1 MIKDNLFLQKDVLVQ
16 SCISDITPIKN
27 RELNSLIEKEK
38 YQMALKDNSISIL
51 EYHIH
56 EDRMIIDILDQSK
69 KRVYD
74 HYLDYVTSSKS
85 TVFEEDKQ
93 KIVDLFTQK
102 SKGPIIFRE
111 HQRNSKD
118 YYVKSLDATT
128 IYNSNDEPE
137 IILATASDITHRWHE
152 QNTLKQR
159 AQRDSL
165 THLYNLE
172 AGKYIVN
179 EYIKHHPG
187 QKNALIVLD
196 IDHFKEVN
204 DTYGH
209 LSGNELLISL
219 AKYLLF
225 YTNQDDIVIRMGGD
239 EFVIFVK
246 NIQNDLNYL
255 CKELMNHLDE
265 ITLSHNR
272 LRFSMSMGIYAFNT
286 SLTFDE
292 AFKEADEALY
302 HSKRNGRSQF
312 TIKYQS

>member
-1 MIKDNLFLQKDVLVQ
+1 MIQSFFAQQITLPIQKAIQAFEQIKRTQDYSIRLEINQKDEFSKLA
-16 SCISDITPIKN
+16 ISIN
-27 RELNSLIEKEK
+27 ELLDYIEKEK
-38 YQMALKDNSISIL
+38 N
-51 EYHIH
+51 
-56 EDRMIIDILDQSK
+56 RDQ
-69 KRVYD
+69 
-74 HYLDYVTSSKS
+74 
-85 TVFEEDKQ
+85 EKQ
-93 KIVDLFTQK
+93 KILQAQA
-102 SKGPIIFRE
+102 E
-111 HQRNSKD
+111 KD
-118 YYVKSLDATT
+118 GQ
-128 IYNSNDEPE
+128 
-137 IILATASDITHRWHE
+137 IT
-152 QNTLKQR
+152 L
-159 AQRDSL
+159 
-165 THLYNLE
+165 
-172 AGKYIVN
+172 GF
-179 EYIKHHPG
+179 
-187 QKNALIVLD
+187 LD

-225 YTNQDDIVIRMGGD
+225 YTNQDDIVIRLGGD

-312 TIKYQS
+312 TIKYQL

>member
-1 MIKDNLFLQKDVLVQ
+1 MIQSFFAQQITFPFQKEIQAFEQIKRTQDYSIRLETNQKDEFSKLA
-16 SCISDITPIKN
+16 ISIN
-27 RELNSLIEKEK
+27 ELLDYIEKEK
-38 YQMALKDNSISIL
+38 N
-51 EYHIH
+51 
-56 EDRMIIDILDQSK
+56 RDQ
-69 KRVYD
+69 
-74 HYLDYVTSSKS
+74 
-85 TVFEEDKQ
+85 EKQ
-93 KIVDLFTQK
+93 KILQAQA
-102 SKGPIIFRE
+102 E
-111 HQRNSKD
+111 KD
-118 YYVKSLDATT
+118 GQ
-128 IYNSNDEPE
+128 
-137 IILATASDITHRWHE
+137 IT
-152 QNTLKQR
+152 L
-159 AQRDSL
+159 
-165 THLYNLE
+165 
-172 AGKYIVN
+172 GF
-179 EYIKHHPG
+179 
-187 QKNALIVLD
+187 LD

>member
-1 MIKDNLFLQKDVLVQ
+1 MNK
-16 SCISDITPIKN
+16 
-27 RELNSLIEKEK
+27 
-38 YQMALKDNSISIL
+38 IL
-51 EYHIH
+51 
-56 EDRMIIDILDQSK
+56 
-69 KRVYD
+69 
-74 HYLDYVTSSKS
+74 
-85 TVFEEDKQ
+85 
-93 KIVDLFTQK
+93 
-102 SKGPIIFRE
+102 
-111 HQRNSKD
+111 
-118 YYVKSLDATT
+118 
-128 IYNSNDEPE
+128 
-137 IILATASDITHRWHE
+137 
-152 QNTLKQR
+152 LKQR

-225 YTNQDDIVIRMGGD
+225 YTNQDDVVIRLGGD

-272 LRFSMSMGIYAFNT
+272 LRFS
-286 SLTFDE
+286 
-292 AFKEADEALY
+292 
-302 HSKRNGRSQF
+302 
-312 TIKYQS
+312 

>member
-1 MIKDNLFLQKDVLVQ
+1 MIQSFFAQQITFPIQKEIQAFEQIKRTQDYSIRLETNQKDEFSKLA
-16 SCISDITPIKN
+16 ISIN
-27 RELNSLIEKEK
+27 ELLDYIEKEK
-38 YQMALKDNSISIL
+38 N
-51 EYHIH
+51 
-56 EDRMIIDILDQSK
+56 RDQ
-69 KRVYD
+69 
-74 HYLDYVTSSKS
+74 
-85 TVFEEDKQ
+85 EKQ
-93 KIVDLFTQK
+93 KILQAQA
-102 SKGPIIFRE
+102 E
-111 HQRNSKD
+111 KD
-118 YYVKSLDATT
+118 GQ
-128 IYNSNDEPE
+128 
-137 IILATASDITHRWHE
+137 IT
-152 QNTLKQR
+152 L
-159 AQRDSL
+159 
-165 THLYNLE
+165 
-172 AGKYIVN
+172 GF
-179 EYIKHHPG
+179 
-187 QKNALIVLD
+187 LD

>member
-1 MIKDNLFLQKDVLVQ
+1 MIQSFFAQQITFPFQKEIQAFEQIKRTQDYSIRLETNQKDEFSKLA
-16 SCISDITPIKN
+16 ISIN
-27 RELNSLIEKEK
+27 ELLDYIEKEK
-38 YQMALKDNSISIL
+38 N
-51 EYHIH
+51 
-56 EDRMIIDILDQSK
+56 RDQ
-69 KRVYD
+69 
-74 HYLDYVTSSKS
+74 
-85 TVFEEDKQ
+85 EKQ
-93 KIVDLFTQK
+93 KILQAQA
-102 SKGPIIFRE
+102 E
-111 HQRNSKD
+111 KD
-118 YYVKSLDATT
+118 GQ
-128 IYNSNDEPE
+128 
-137 IILATASDITHRWHE
+137 IT
-152 QNTLKQR
+152 L
-159 AQRDSL
+159 
-165 THLYNLE
+165 
-172 AGKYIVN
+172 GF
-179 EYIKHHPG
+179 
-187 QKNALIVLD
+187 LD

-255 CKELMNHLDE
+255 CKELINHLDE

>member
-1 MIKDNLFLQKDVLVQ
+1 MIQSFFAQQITFPIQKEIQAFEQIKRTQDYSIRLETNQKDEFSKLA
-16 SCISDITPIKN
+16 ISIN
-27 RELNSLIEKEK
+27 ELLDYIEKEK
-38 YQMALKDNSISIL
+38 N
-51 EYHIH
+51 
-56 EDRMIIDILDQSK
+56 RDQ
-69 KRVYD
+69 
-74 HYLDYVTSSKS
+74 
-85 TVFEEDKQ
+85 EKQ
-93 KIVDLFTQK
+93 KILQAQA
-102 SKGPIIFRE
+102 E
-111 HQRNSKD
+111 KD
-118 YYVKSLDATT
+118 GQ
-128 IYNSNDEPE
+128 
-137 IILATASDITHRWHE
+137 IT
-152 QNTLKQR
+152 L
-159 AQRDSL
+159 
-165 THLYNLE
+165 
-172 AGKYIVN
+172 GF
-179 EYIKHHPG
+179 
-187 QKNALIVLD
+187 LD

-225 YTNQDDIVIRMGGD
+225 YTNQDDIVIRLGGD

>member
-1 MIKDNLFLQKDVLVQ
+1 MIQSFFAQQITFPIQKAIQAFEQIKRTQDYSIRLEINQKDEFSKLA
-16 SCISDITPIKN
+16 ISIN
-27 RELNSLIEKEK
+27 ELLDYIEKEK
-38 YQMALKDNSISIL
+38 N
-51 EYHIH
+51 
-56 EDRMIIDILDQSK
+56 RDQ
-69 KRVYD
+69 
-74 HYLDYVTSSKS
+74 
-85 TVFEEDKQ
+85 EKQ
-93 KIVDLFTQK
+93 KILQAQA
-102 SKGPIIFRE
+102 E
-111 HQRNSKD
+111 KD
-118 YYVKSLDATT
+118 GQ
-128 IYNSNDEPE
+128 
-137 IILATASDITHRWHE
+137 IT
-152 QNTLKQR
+152 L
-159 AQRDSL
+159 
-165 THLYNLE
+165 
-172 AGKYIVN
+172 GF
-179 EYIKHHPG
+179 
-187 QKNALIVLD
+187 LD

-255 CKELMNHLDE
+255 CKELINHLDE

>member
-1 MIKDNLFLQKDVLVQ
+1 MIQSFFAQQITFPIQKAIQAFEQIKRTQDYSIRLEINQKDEFSKLA
-16 SCISDITPIKN
+16 ISIN
-27 RELNSLIEKEK
+27 ELLDYIEKEK
-38 YQMALKDNSISIL
+38 N
-51 EYHIH
+51 
-56 EDRMIIDILDQSK
+56 RDQ
-69 KRVYD
+69 
-74 HYLDYVTSSKS
+74 
-85 TVFEEDKQ
+85 EKQ
-93 KIVDLFTQK
+93 KILQAQA
-102 SKGPIIFRE
+102 E
-111 HQRNSKD
+111 KD
-118 YYVKSLDATT
+118 GQ
-128 IYNSNDEPE
+128 
-137 IILATASDITHRWHE
+137 IT
-152 QNTLKQR
+152 L
-159 AQRDSL
+159 
-165 THLYNLE
+165 
-172 AGKYIVN
+172 GF
-179 EYIKHHPG
+179 
-187 QKNALIVLD
+187 LD

-312 TIKYQS
+312 TIKYQL

>member
-1 MIKDNLFLQKDVLVQ
+1 MIQSFFAQQITFPIQKEIQAFEQIKRTQDYSIRLETNQKDEFSKLA
-16 SCISDITPIKN
+16 ISIN
-27 RELNSLIEKEK
+27 ELLDYIEKEK
-38 YQMALKDNSISIL
+38 N
-51 EYHIH
+51 
-56 EDRMIIDILDQSK
+56 RDQ
-69 KRVYD
+69 
-74 HYLDYVTSSKS
+74 
-85 TVFEEDKQ
+85 EKQ
-93 KIVDLFTQK
+93 KILQAQA
-102 SKGPIIFRE
+102 E
-111 HQRNSKD
+111 KD
-118 YYVKSLDATT
+118 GQ
-128 IYNSNDEPE
+128 
-137 IILATASDITHRWHE
+137 IT
-152 QNTLKQR
+152 L
-159 AQRDSL
+159 
-165 THLYNLE
+165 
-172 AGKYIVN
+172 GF
-179 EYIKHHPG
+179 
-187 QKNALIVLD
+187 LD

-225 YTNQDDIVIRMGGD
+225 YTNQDDVVIRLGGD